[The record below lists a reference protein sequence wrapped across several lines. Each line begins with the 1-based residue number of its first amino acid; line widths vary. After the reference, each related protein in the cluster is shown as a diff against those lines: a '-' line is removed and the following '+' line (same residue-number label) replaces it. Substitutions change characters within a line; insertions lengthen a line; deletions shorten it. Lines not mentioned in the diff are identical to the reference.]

1 MCGQYANKSS
11 LIKVLRDLTLSTTP
25 NQNSDTYFN
34 QFLQISG
41 EQKGRKE
48 QLDQEIKKTE
58 IIQLKNTLR
67 KLNEQEKLS
76 ITEEIKQKKS

>member
-11 LIKVLRDLTLSTTP
+11 LIKILRDLTLSTTP